1 LLFFDV
7 EPKRQV
13 CPGQLPQPGKAI
25 RKQGPEGKR
34 DKKKT
39 LIGDGTQLIS
49 PYTLMYNVNAFC
61 VARDTC

>member
-7 EPKRQV
+7 EPKRAGLSG
-13 CPGQLPQPGKAI
+13 PTAATRKAI
-25 RKQGPEGKR
+25 RKQSSEGKR

-49 PYTLMYNVNAFC
+49 PYTLLYI
-61 VARDTC
+61 